1 MTEQEKR
8 EKVIKGLECCCDVQ
22 SGWKD
27 ARYVCPACPYT
38 DNGSPCETLSPL
50 MEDALSL
57 LKAQEPRVMTVADI
71 VDNYVAPEVVW
82 VEARNNK
89 GDIRLVAGLWNGEY
103 YNMADDS
110 VMYDLGEEI
119 ANNPEG
125 YNTRWRCWTSR
136 PDENKRVETPWG

>member
-1 MTEQEKR
+1 MEHDMR
-8 EKVIKGLECCCDVQ
+8 EKVIKGLECCTTQGFGCIEN
-22 SGWKD
+22 KN
-27 ARYVCPACPYT
+27 CPYGVQRYGGYCV
-38 DNGSPCETLSPL
+38 DSMLR
-50 MEDALSL
+50 DAIAL

-71 VDNYVAPEVVW
+71 VDNYVTPEVIW

-125 YNTRWRCWTSR
+125 YNTRWRCWTSC
-136 PDENKRVETPWG
+136 PTDEQREATPWN